1 MLQEEREDRL
11 LPLTEMEEKQTTEG
25 SSTGTHVAIAHHSH
39 PWSSTFRQFLR
50 YCLVGGVNT
59 AIDLLTLNIL
69 LWRFPT
75 NNVQVLVVY
84 NSFAYSSGAVSSFF
98 LNKYW
103 TFRHK
108 QRTTRREVVRF
119 AIILLFEVL
128 YSNGLVWLA
137 GKALQPVIANPMI
150 WGNTS
155 KLLAVAV
162 GAVITY
168 IFMRF
173 WTFASGPQNQ
183 AKQQETAHQTASES
197 TAVLASSKAE
207 HAHHDAENKRGR

>member
-1 MLQEEREDRL
+1 MLQEEREERV
-11 LPLTEMEEKQTTEG
+11 LPLTEMEGKRTTEG
-25 SSTGTHVAIAHHSH
+25 SSTGTHVAIAHRSH
-39 PWSSTFRQFLR
+39 TWSSTVRQFLR

-59 AIDLLTLNIL
+59 AIDLLVLNIL

-108 QRTTRREVVRF
+108 HRTTRREMIRF
-119 AIILLFEVL
+119 ASILLLEVL

-137 GKALQPVIANPMI
+137 GKALQPLIANPTL
-150 WGNTS
+150 WGNAS
-155 KLLAVAV
+155 KLIAVAV
-162 GAVITY
+162 GAVISY

-173 WTFASGPQNQ
+173 WTFASVSQNQ
-183 AKQQETAHQTASES
+183 AKQQESAYQAASES
-197 TAVLASSKAE
+197 TAALELSEAE
-207 HAHHDAENKRGR
+207 HAHHVAENKRAR